1 MMESYQLTQSDN
13 KAPEISSSSEPRP
26 KAHPKQKGL
35 SKGRALPVEV
45 RKFFHPTKDSLTS
58 FMTRFRLHLMSRSVE
73 GGLLWTLGSKVPR
86 IRRCHPR

>member
-45 RKFFHPTKDSLTS
+45 RKFFRPTKGLTI
-58 FMTRFRLHLMSRSVE
+58 L
-73 GGLLWTLGSKVPR
+73 
-86 IRRCHPR
+86 

>member
-45 RKFFHPTKDSLTS
+45 RKFFQGFDYSLIS
-58 FMTRFRLHLMSRSVE
+58 FMTRFRLRLMSRSVE
-73 GGLLWTLGSKVPR
+73 GGLLWTLGPR
-86 IRRCHPR
+86 IRRYPR